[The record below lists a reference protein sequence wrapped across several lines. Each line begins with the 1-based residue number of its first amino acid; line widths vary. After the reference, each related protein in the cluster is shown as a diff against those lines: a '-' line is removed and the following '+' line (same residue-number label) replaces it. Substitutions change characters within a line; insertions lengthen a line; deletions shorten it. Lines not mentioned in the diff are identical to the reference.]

1 MRDEIIN
8 RLLRLNQQFYQTFAE
23 HFVDTR
29 TQLQPGVM
37 SVLDTIPSE
46 ASVLDIGCGH
56 GEVASELERR
66 GHYGTYL
73 GLDSS
78 VAFLSI
84 ANRKCKHPRARFKY
98 GDLADPSWFK
108 NLSLP
113 TEGKTKD
120 TYNRILA
127 FAVLHHLP
135 GQNIRLNT
143 VHNVHSLLADDGQ
156 FVHSNWN
163 FIVSP
168 HLRDRIVPWE
178 AIGLTQGDVDQGDY
192 LLDWRRGGY
201 GLRYVHLFN
210 QEELQ
215 NLAKSSN
222 FRVVETFYSD
232 GEGGRLGLYQVWERL

>member
-1 MRDEIIN
+1 MRDEIVN

-29 TQLQPGVM
+29 TRLQPGVI
-37 SVLDTIPSE
+37 SVLDNIPFG

-56 GEVASELERR
+56 GEVACELERR

-78 VAFLSI
+78 VALLSI
-84 ANRKCKHPRARFKY
+84 ANQKCKHPRARFKHA
-98 GDLADPSWFK
+98 DLADPSWFE
-108 NLSLP
+108 NLLAT
-113 TEGKTKD
+113 TEVETKD

-135 GQNIRLNT
+135 GDSIRLNT
-143 VHNVHSLLADDGQ
+143 VHKVHGLLAGDGQ

-168 HLRDRIVPWE
+168 RLRDRIVPWD
-178 AIGLTQGDVDQGDY
+178 AIGLNQDDVDRGDY

-201 GLRYVHLFN
+201 GLRYVHLFDK
-210 QEELQ
+210 EELQ
-215 NLAKSSN
+215 KLATSSN
-222 FRVVETFYSD
+222 FRVVETSYSD